1 VSLAYV
7 RSVIVL
13 MGSQEGINI
22 MRLGKRYRI
31 LYELK
36 GTYSYQKKTNA
47 MSQTVFEFENYVQLC
62 V

>member
-1 VSLAYV
+1 
-7 RSVIVL
+7 